1 MKKII
6 TSEEAAA
13 LVKEGDKVLIG
24 GFLAVGTPDTI
35 IDALVKSNV
44 QNLSVVCNDSGG
56 TDKGIAKLINNKQVK
71 KLQAS
76 FIGSNRESGRQMTAG
91 EIEIE
96 LIPQGTLVERIRCGG
111 VGIGGFFTPTGI
123 GTAVAEDKEVR
134 VIDGKEMLFETSI
147 RGKIAYIRAFIADKY
162 GNLRYHAT
170 ATNFNPI
177 MALAADTVVVEVDNL
192 VDFMDPDDVTTP
204 GVLVDYIVRRGR

>member
-13 LVKEGDKVLIG
+13 LVKEGSKILIG

-35 IDALVKSNV
+35 IDALVKSDV
-44 QNLSVVCNDSGG
+44 QNLTVVCNDSG
-56 TDKGIAKLINNKQVK
+56 TDKGIAKLITNKQVR

-123 GTAVAEDKEVR
+123 GTVVAEGKEVR
-134 VIDGKEMLFETSI
+134 VIDGKEMLFETPI
-147 RGKIAYIRAFIADKY
+147 RGEIAYIRAFIADKN

-170 ATNFNPI
+170 ACNFNPI

-192 VDFMDPDDVTTP
+192 VDFMDPDDVETP

>member
-13 LVKEGDKVLIG
+13 LVKEGDKILMG

-44 QNLSVVCNDSGG
+44 QNLIVVCNDSG
-56 TDKGIAKLINNKQVK
+56 TDKGIARLITNKQVK

-91 EIEIE
+91 EMEVE
-96 LIPQGTLVERIRCGG
+96 LIPQGTLIERIRSGG

-123 GTAVAEDKEVR
+123 GTVVAEGKEVR
-134 VIDGKEMLFETSI
+134 VIDGREMLFETPI
-147 RGKIAYIRAFIADKY
+147 RGRIAYLRAFTADKF

-170 ATNFNPI
+170 ACNFNPV

-192 VDFMDPDDVTTP
+192 VDFMDPDDVVTP

>member
-6 TSEEAAA
+6 TAEEAAA
-13 LVKEGDKVLIG
+13 LVKEGNKILIG

-35 IDALVKSNV
+35 IDALVKSDV
-44 QNLSVVCNDSGG
+44 QNLTVVCNDSG
-56 TDKGIAKLINNKQVK
+56 TDKGIAKLIINKQVK

-123 GTAVAEDKEVR
+123 GTVVAEDKEVR
-134 VIDGKEMLFETSI
+134 VIDGKEMLFETPI
-147 RGKIAYIRAFIADKY
+147 RGDIAIIRAFIADKY

-177 MALAADTVVVEVDNL
+177 MALAAETVVVEVDHL
-192 VDFMDPDDVTTP
+192 VDFMDPDDVVTP
-204 GVLVDYIVRRGR
+204 GVLVDFIVRRGR

>member
-6 TSEEAAA
+6 TAEEAAA
-13 LVKEGDKVLIG
+13 LVKEGNKILIG

-35 IDALVKSNV
+35 IDALVKSDV
-44 QNLSVVCNDSGG
+44 QNLTVVCNDSG
-56 TDKGIAKLINNKQVK
+56 TDKGIAKLIVNKQVK

-123 GTAVAEDKEVR
+123 GTVVAEDKEVR
-134 VIDGKEMLFETSI
+134 VIDGKEMLFETPI
-147 RGKIAYIRAFIADKY
+147 RGDIAIIRAFIADKY

-177 MALAADTVVVEVDNL
+177 MALAAETVVVEVDHL
-192 VDFMDPDDVTTP
+192 VDFMDPDDVVTP
-204 GVLVDYIVRRGR
+204 GVLVDFIVRRGR

>member
-6 TSEEAAA
+6 TAEEAAA
-13 LVKEGDKVLIG
+13 LVKEGNKILIG

-35 IDALVKSNV
+35 IDALVRSNV
-44 QNLSVVCNDSGG
+44 QDLTVVCNDSG
-56 TDKGIAKLINNKQVK
+56 TDKGVAKLIANKQVS

-91 EIEIE
+91 EMEIE

-123 GTAVAEDKEVR
+123 GTVVAEGKEVR
-134 VIDGKEMLFETSI
+134 VIDGKEMVFETPI
-147 RGKIAYIRAFIADKY
+147 RGEIAYIRAFIADKH

-177 MALAADTVVVEVDNL
+177 MALAADTVIVEVDNL
-192 VDFMDPDDVTTP
+192 VDFMDPDDVETP
-204 GVLVDYIVRRGR
+204 GVLIDFIVRRGR